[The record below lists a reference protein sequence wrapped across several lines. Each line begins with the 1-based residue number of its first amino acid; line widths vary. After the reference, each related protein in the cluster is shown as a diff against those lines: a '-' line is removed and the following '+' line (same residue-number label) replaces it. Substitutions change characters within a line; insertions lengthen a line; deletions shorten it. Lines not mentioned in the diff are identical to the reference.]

1 MGRRFEPSVPR
12 ALVTRHATV
21 PTLRYVPRTRG
32 RVKIR
37 DLREIRR
44 KKTTYTMPT
53 LGSTIDPE
61 PLL

>member
-21 PTLRYVPRTRG
+21 RYVPRTRG